1 MLQPLTDFKAEK
13 KTFFFG
19 RLKQRESL
27 GITGSPELKAHLQQ
41 LQEDSQRALLMM
53 WLELMLK

>member
-53 WLELMLK
+53 